1 MFKFDKN
8 TVPYHISN
16 MVFYLFTLAFLG
28 LLYYFAFLPPLVEGN
43 TGGMFANLGFGE
55 IVGIFFFLIV
65 IIIPLLVLYGAVYH
79 AYKLI
84 TYNKGS
90 KTAAE

>member
-1 MFKFDKN
+1 MFKFDRD
-8 TVPYHISN
+8 TIPYHISN

-28 LLYYFAFLPPLVEGN
+28 FLFYFAFLPPLVEGN
-43 TGGMFANLGFGE
+43 TGEMFANIGFGE
-55 IVGIFFFLIV
+55 IVGILFFLV
-65 IIIPLLVLYGAVYH
+65 VVSIPLLVLYGAVYH

-84 TYNKGS
+84 TYNKSS